1 MRLMF
6 WIYARKITFRGR
18 CLIEHPEMSMVV
30 SNNIFF
36 GGGQYDDYLIGLA
49 GILCE
54 KI

>member
-1 MRLMF
+1 
-6 WIYARKITFRGR
+6 
-18 CLIEHPEMSMVV
+18 MVV

-36 GGGQYDDYLIGLA
+36 GGGKYDDYFIGLA